1 MPHIATEKVLR
12 GLDDDSN
19 QYFMAGRKNKITDV
33 ALSISGILASLAAT
47 VLAATHVLLWIT
59 AAVAT
64 VRACASIQK
73 VVDVRG
79 RSGWY
84 IRHVA
89 LVRSLA
95 SALKYAKIPDVE
107 EFARKRGELEVE
119 MEREW
124 SQIGRSGV
132 MPSVRRR
139 KPVDPPRSGKA
150 D

>member
-1 MPHIATEKVLR
+1 
-12 GLDDDSN
+12 
-19 QYFMAGRKNKITDV
+19 MAGRTNNITDV

-47 VLAATHVLLWIT
+47 VLAATHVLPWIT

-84 IRHVA
+84 FRHAA
-89 LVRSLA
+89 LVRFLA

-132 MPSVRRR
+132 MPSARRR